1 MANLWEYETL
11 RAQQDELKDEL
22 NRLGKL
28 GYQVINIKETGES
41 YFLILARDTGRP
53 IDEGED
59 RTGDWLVDVV
69 TGRETHLSD
78 VSQD

>member
-1 MANLWEYETL
+1 MANLWQYETL
-11 RAQQDELKDEL
+11 KASRDSLKEEL

-28 GYQVINIKETGES
+28 GYQVIHIKESDDS

-59 RTGDWLVDVV
+59 RQEDWLVDVV
-69 TGRETHLSD
+69 TGQESHLG
-78 VSQD
+78 